1 MAPRLARAMEELN
14 GLKMNCA
21 ESVLLKVNREKE
33 LPGFDTPIMKIASAL
48 GGGVCGRGELCG
60 AVTGGVICL
69 ALVNGTTGMES
80 SSSFETRRKNLR
92 DTVRDYLDSFY
103 NAWSS
108 VRCDELRAM
117 DKGELL
123 PSGEERSNHSK
134 NDFSCDMYVVWVA
147 NEVSSRLHNIYEKE

>member
-1 MAPRLARAMEELN
+1 MAIRLAKAMEELN

-33 LPGFDTPIMKIASAL
+33 LPGFETPIMKIASAF

-60 AVTGGVICL
+60 AVTGGVICQ

-80 SSSFETRRKNLR
+80 PSSFETRRKRLR
-92 DTVRDYLDSFY
+92 DTVRNYLDSFY
-103 NAWSS
+103 DAWGS

-123 PSGEERSNHSK
+123 PSGKERGNHSI
-134 NDFSCDMYVVWVA
+134 NDSNCDKYVLWVA
-147 NEVSSRLHNIYEKE
+147 NEICSRLEDI

>member
-1 MAPRLARAMEELN
+1 MEVLN

-21 ESVLLKVNREKE
+21 ESVLLKVNREEK
-33 LPGFDTPIMKIASAL
+33 LPGFDTSIMKIASAL

-80 SSSFETRRKNLR
+80 PSSFEARRKK
-92 DTVRDYLDSFY
+92 VRDAVRKYLDSFY
-103 NAWSS
+103 SAWGS

-117 DKGELL
+117 DTGEIS
-123 PSGEERSNHSK
+123 PSGRERTKLSNYGS
-134 NDFSCDMYVVWVA
+134 SCDEYVVWVTH
-147 NEVSSRLHNIYEKE
+147 EVSSLLKKMRTEE